1 MRAILM
7 QMDLEE
13 ALLASNKMS
22 SSWIEE
28 EKKKKDNKVMTQIH
42 LHLSNDIL

>member
-13 ALLASNKMS
+13 ALLAFDKMS

-28 EKKKKDNKVMTQIH
+28 EKKKKDNQVMTQIH
-42 LHLSNDIL
+42 LYLSNDIL